1 MHENGICHRD
11 IKPNNILSDEEGKRV
26 KIADF
31 NVAKFSDDY
40 KKFSP
45 FKKFKMK
52 MWLEIAFILIEFSN
66 LGHIPEHFHFQHQR
80 F

>member
-1 MHENGICHRD
+1 MFLQILRGVKYLHENGICHRD

-26 KIADF
+26 KITDF

-40 KKFSP
+40 KNLSP

-52 MWLEIAFILIEFSN
+52 MWFHKAILLN
-66 LGHIPEHFHFQHQR
+66 YLN
-80 F
+80 